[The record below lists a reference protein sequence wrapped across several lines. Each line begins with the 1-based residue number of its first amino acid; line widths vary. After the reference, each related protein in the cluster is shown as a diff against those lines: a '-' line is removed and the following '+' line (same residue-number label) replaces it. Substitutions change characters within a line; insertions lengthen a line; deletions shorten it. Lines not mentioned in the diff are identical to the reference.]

1 MSYPIALN
9 RIFGESE
16 HFYECSG
23 TRIVP
28 KMSLDFKK
36 GYAKLKK
43 VGEHNLYEQI
53 QSHKDST
60 DLNTILQTFNPA
72 PASLSF
78 ADAEDRIADFT
89 CAPGS
94 YAELFSNIRDAENM
108 FAELP
113 VGVRESYGF
122 SVYNFINDY
131 GSDSFVDKL
140 KKAYGIQEVAPVDP
154 GIVQPA
160 EPSVGDSNLHIVP
173 DNNAPVQNGDNV
185 SSENNFQPIDVKKNM
200 EGSVK

>member
-9 RIFGESE
+9 RIHGESE
-16 HFYECSG
+16 HFCECSG

-78 ADAEDRIADFT
+78 ADAEERIADFT

-94 YAELFSNIRDAENM
+94 YAELFANIRDAENM

-131 GSDSFVDKL
+131 GSASFVDNL
-140 KKAYGIQEVAPVDP
+140 KKAYGIQEAAPFDP
-154 GIVQPA
+154 GSVQPV
-160 EPSVGDSNLHIVP
+160 EPSTDDSNLHIVP

-185 SSENNFQPIDVKKNM
+185 IPENNFKPIDVRKNVNGGN
-200 EGSVK
+200 E